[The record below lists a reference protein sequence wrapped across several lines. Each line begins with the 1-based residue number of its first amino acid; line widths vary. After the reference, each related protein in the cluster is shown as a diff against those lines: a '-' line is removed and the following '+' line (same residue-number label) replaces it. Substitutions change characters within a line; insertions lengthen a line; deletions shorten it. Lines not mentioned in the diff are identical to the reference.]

1 MLIEYLEN
9 CLHKSNDII
18 VYEAAKA
25 LCEREN
31 ASTQELTSSLTVLHL
46 FLSSSRNS
54 VKFAALKTLNK
65 IANMHSRYLEGNY
78 ADFEA
83 LMNDPNRCI
92 ATMAI
97 STLLKISS
105 EANVD
110 RFLK

>member
-1 MLIEYLEN
+1 MIEYLEN
-9 CLHKSNDII
+9 CLHKSNDIV

-31 ASTQELTSSLTVLHL
+31 ASTQELTSALTILHL

-65 IANMHSRYLEGNY
+65 IANVHSKFLEANF

-92 ATMAI
+92 ATLAI

-110 RFLK
+110 RILK